1 MRTVNYCGLLLTLVC
16 IAQCQHQ
23 NFHRKVERGTFWQTN
38 IWNGS
43 ESKYGTSSPS
53 SLFVDDDYEQDML
66 NGCSAA
72 IFDPSQCTA
81 VQSAPVQDAHVN
93 SPRAAYKRPKT
104 RDVINPASS
113 LTTEMT
119 VSFDE
124 ITLIMSSTPLTGAGT
139 SSTPQASVPGSVP
152 GSTTSGKKGL
162 SYNSASLTSLFSGKG
177 ISWAYNW
184 AAAADG
190 PILPGAEYVAMLW
203 GEKSINTWSA
213 SAAAAIASGTTHV
226 LSFNEPDHAEQAN
239 MDPTVAAQTHI
250 DYLNPLADQVSIG
263 SPAITNGGSPM
274 GIQWLEN
281 FFKACGAQCKV
292 DFVAFHW
299 YDAASNFAYFEKHM
313 EDVISLAQRQGIEK
327 VWLTEFGASGSKDE
341 VAAFLRQ
348 AVDYLDGNSA
358 VERYAYFM
366 CSDGIL
372 VDGNAISNPI
382 GEEYAK

>member
-1 MRTVNYCGLLLTLVC
+1 
-16 IAQCQHQ
+16 
-23 NFHRKVERGTFWQTN
+23 
-38 IWNGS
+38 
-43 ESKYGTSSPS
+43 
-53 SLFVDDDYEQDML
+53 
-66 NGCSAA
+66 
-72 IFDPSQCTA
+72 
-81 VQSAPVQDAHVN
+81 
-93 SPRAAYKRPKT
+93 
-104 RDVINPASS
+104 
-113 LTTEMT
+113 MT

-124 ITLIMSSTPLTGAGT
+124 ITLTMSSTPLTGVGT
-139 SSTPQASVPGSVP
+139 SSTPQASVPGSA
-152 GSTTSGKKGL
+152 TSGKKGL

-177 ISWAYNW
+177 ISWVYNW
-184 AAAADG
+184 AAVADG
-190 PILPGAEYVAMLW
+190 PILPGADYVAMLW
-203 GEKSINTWSA
+203 GEKSIDTWSA
-213 SAAAAIASGTTHV
+213 SAAAAISSGTTHV

-281 FFKACGAQCKV
+281 FFSACGAQCKV

-299 YDAASNFAYFEKHM
+299 YDAASNFAYFEKHV

-327 VWLTEFGASGSKDE
+327 VWLTEFGASGSEDE

-348 AVDYLDGNSA
+348 AVDYLDGNPA

-382 GEEYAK
+382 GEEYVK